1 MGFHVVYATVKGKSP
16 EEILSLLRLEGTGEF
31 EEFPDSHVVGA
42 RLRGGWY
49 LVYVMTSM
57 SNQYW
62 SPLRYPGDNYNFPG
76 KAPPPAISM
85 TDQLR
90 ALSDN
95 AEVILGVAEESSMQ
109 SFATCWRK
117 GQEVWMV
124 NHESGN
130 RGREHFEFRGDF
142 PSQFEQI
149 KEDCFRLDKDPRR
162 GDMLFEIPTLLV
174 LSLTGFRYDGNNEG
188 GHPTEEFEILKPL
201 PPQKRWWQFWK

>member
-16 EEILSLLRLEGTGEF
+16 EEILSLLRLEGTGEI
-31 EEFPDSHVVGA
+31 EEFPDTHVVGA

-49 LVYVMTSM
+49 LVYVTIIAAY
-57 SNQYW
+57 QHW
-62 SPLRYPGDNYNFPG
+62 SPLRYPHDEETLPGD
-76 KAPPPAISM
+76 PPPPSISM

-95 AEVILGVAEESSMQ
+95 AEVILGVAKESSMQ
-109 SFATCWRK
+109 SFATCWRN

-124 NHESGN
+124 NHESGS
-130 RGREHFEFRGDF
+130 RGREHFEFTGEF
-142 PSQFEQI
+142 PPQFEQI
-149 KEDCFRLDKDPRR
+149 KEDCFRLDKDPRS

-188 GHPTEEFEILKPL
+188 GYPTEEFETLKPL
-201 PPQKRWWQFWK
+201 PPLRKWWQFWK